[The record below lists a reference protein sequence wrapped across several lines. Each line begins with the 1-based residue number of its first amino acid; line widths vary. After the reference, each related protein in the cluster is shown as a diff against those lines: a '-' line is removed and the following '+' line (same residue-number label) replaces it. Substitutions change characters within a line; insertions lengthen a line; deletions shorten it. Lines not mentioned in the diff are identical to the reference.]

1 MRKQLP
7 NIEQPLNAE
16 ERFLYAIA
24 IRLDRVIELLEE
36 ITVKPEPII
45 ESEPITDKT
54 EEVVKSVDYSEM
66 TKNEIVKILSS
77 REVEFNKRQT
87 KEELIEIAKATE

>member
-7 NIEQPLNAE
+7 SIEQPLNAG

-24 IRLDRVIELLEE
+24 IRLDRVIELLED
-36 ITVKPEPII
+36 ITTKPEPII
-45 ESEPITDKT
+45 ASEPITDKV
-54 EEVVKSVDYSEM
+54 EEVTKSVDYSEM
-66 TKNEIVKILSS
+66 TKNEIVKILSR